1 MEDHHTVVIVLT
13 AAAAAAVVSTAA
25 AVVEH
30 QTRLPQ
36 AVTQEMELEVVA
48 VHHILIPSTLVL

>member
-13 AAAAAAVVSTAA
+13 AAAAAAVVIMVA

-36 AVTQEMELEVVA
+36 AVIQEMELAVA
-48 VHHILIPSTLVL
+48 VVHHILIQHMLVL